1 MYERVTKKQ
10 CSIARQR
17 AAKIIKDVQNL
28 LSDKYIFSFMLV
40 GSGKWGTMI
49 KDDKGEYDLDYQL
62 ILTNNSPEYINN
74 GLNSPTKIKNDFYAA
89 FDRVSKRNEVIEN
102 STTAVTLI
110 NKDHKPF
117 HIDFVI
123 IKEDDNYDHQ
133 IIRRNNKAH
142 SSVNEFTW
150 NKLPNI
156 NEAYFIFDA
165 LKPMEKQYLIEK
177 IIIPLKQKE
186 KAKKENDPTKVSS
199 CALFIREVNNYY
211 ADRRRNR

>member
-1 MYERVTKKQ
+1 MYERVTWKE
-10 CSIARQR
+10 CAIARQR
-17 AAKIIKDVQNL
+17 ATSIIHDVQIIL
-28 LSDKYIFSFMLV
+28 RDKYIFDPHLV
-40 GSGKWGTMI
+40 GSGSWGTMV

-62 ILTNNSPEYINN
+62 ILTTNSPEYKKNRFNN
-74 GLNSPTKIKNDFYAA
+74 PTQIKNDFYNA
-89 FDRVSKRNEVIEN
+89 FVEVSKKYETIEN

-123 IKEDDNYDHQ
+123 IKEDGNYDHQ
-133 IIRRNNKAH
+133 IIRRNNKAL

-165 LKPMEKQYLIEK
+165 LKPIEKQYLIEK

-186 KAKKENDPTKVSS
+186 KAKKENNPTKISS
-199 CALFIREVNNYY
+199 CALFIREVNNY
-211 ADRRRNR
+211 ANRKRNR

>member
-40 GSGKWGTMI
+40 GSGAWGTMI

-62 ILTNNSPEYINN
+62 ILTCNSPEYKKNRFNN
-74 GLNSPTKIKNDFYAA
+74 PTQIKNDFYRA
-89 FDRVSKRNEVIEN
+89 FVEASKKYEIIEN

-123 IKEDDNYDHQ
+123 IKEDGNYDHQ
-133 IIRRNNKAH
+133 IIRRNNKAN

-150 NKLPNI
+150 NKLPNL
-156 NEAYFIFDA
+156 NEAYFLFDA
-165 LKPMEKQYLIEK
+165 LKPIEKQYLIEK

-186 KAKKENDPTKVSS
+186 KAKKENDPTKISS
-199 CALFIREVNNYY
+199 CALFIREVNNY
-211 ADRRRNR
+211 ANRKRNR